1 MSPMRFPGDDD
12 PLWYKDAV
20 IYEVHVKAFMDG
32 NGDGIGDF
40 AGLTSRLDYLA
51 NLGVDTLW
59 LLPFYP
65 SPLRD
70 DGYDIADYYGIHPHY
85 GTLRDFKDFL
95 REAHDRGLK
104 VITELV
110 VNHTSDQHPWFKRS
124 RVAPPGDPW
133 RDYYV
138 WSKTPDKYRQA
149 RIIFKDFEHSNW
161 TFDQEAGAY
170 YWHRFYSHQPDLNYD
185 NPRVRKDITKVMD
198 FWLSLGVDGL
208 RLDAVPYLYERRG
221 TNCENLPETHGFL
234 KKLRAHVDTRF
245 KNRMLLAEANQWP
258 EDAVAYFG
266 DGDECHMAYHFPIMP
281 RIYMALMM
289 EDRFPILDIMEQTP
303 AIAPTCQWAMF
314 LRNHDELT
322 LEMVSD
328 EERDYM
334 YKVYATDRQARI
346 NLGIRRRLAPLMQ
359 GSRRRMELINFLLL
373 SFPGTPIIYYG
384 DEIGMGDN
392 FHLGDR
398 DGVRTPMQWSP
409 DKNAGFSSANPQNL
423 YLPAVID
430 PQYHYLAVN
439 VENQEANLS
448 SFLWWMRRMIAL
460 RRRLPVM
467 GRGDMV
473 FLNAENSKVLA
484 FTRSYEG
491 EVILVVVNLSR
502 FSQMAAIDLAAFAG
516 ITPVDAFSG
525 TRFPPVTAAP
535 YVLPLSRHDYYWLRL
550 ARGEEQARDTASAAI
565 PRLDLSLGLKSLL
578 GPTQRKAL
586 AEEALPPY
594 ARRMGPAG
602 PPLAGARRVVILDAV
617 PVGPRGL
624 TAWLLLLEIQ
634 TLTGESRVASF
645 VLALATGEEAAAIE
659 RDSPRDVVAQVSH
672 AGREGTLVTGFA
684 MPGLRAWWPEA
695 VFRKA
700 RLRGADGVLV
710 ALPEPGYARTPC
722 RDGAC
727 PSSRMVREGQ
737 SNIGLEYNGELY
749 FKFYGTLDGG
759 PHPEAEMLRYL
770 SGEGGF
776 PQTPKLAGVVEYR
789 PKGGGEA
796 ITVATVQEYVAG
808 ARQGLDFT
816 LEHLERYFE
825 QRRALPDRPQGP
837 EEASGSG
844 DGSPDMARSM
854 AGMADE
860 FYLEMARLL
869 GRRTAQ
875 MHLALA
881 RGQGAFAPEPFT
893 KLYQRS
899 VYQAIRNRIRRATA
913 QLARSL
919 PSLPP
924 EWREA
929 GALAVGW
936 ETPSLQAIAG
946 LLTASVETVKI
957 RIHGE
962 LRLENL
968 LFTGKDFLVV
978 DFEGDPRRPVGE
990 RRLKRSAL
998 RDVASLFYSFYA
1010 AGEAGVGRHKEAH
1023 PEDAERA
1030 GGWAWPWAEAV
1041 SRAFFGAYAAEAG
1054 DSPILPGRREM
1065 LLLLK
1070 SFLLEEAYNA
1080 LALALAMDG
1089 RPERIG
1095 APLSCIRL
1103 VLELK

>member
-40 AGLTSRLDYLA
+40 QGLTSRLDYLA
-51 NLGVDTLW
+51 GLGVDTLW

-85 GTLRDFKDFL
+85 GTLRDFKEFL
-95 REAHDRGLK
+95 REAHERNLR

-110 VNHTSDQHPWFKRS
+110 VNHTSNEHPWFKRS
-124 RVAPPGDPW
+124 RAAAKGSPW

-138 WSKTPDKYRQA
+138 WSDTPDKYRQA
-149 RIIFKDFEHSNW
+149 RIIFKDFEASNW
-161 TFDQEAGAY
+161 TFDREAGAF

-185 NPRVRKDITKVMD
+185 NPRVRKDITRVMD

-208 RLDAVPYLYERRG
+208 RLDAVPYLYERQG
-221 TNCENLPETHGFL
+221 TNCENLPETHAFL
-234 KKLRAHVDTRF
+234 KKLRAHVDSRF
-245 KNRMLLAEANQWP
+245 RNRMLLAEANQWP

-281 RIYMALMM
+281 RIFMALMM

-303 AIAPTCQWAMF
+303 PIPANSQWAMF

-334 YKVYATDRQARI
+334 YQVYAKDRKARI

-409 DKNAGFSSANPQNL
+409 DKNAGFSRANPQNL
-423 YLPAVID
+423 YLPVVID

-467 GRGDMV
+467 GRGELA
-473 FLNAENSKVLA
+473 FLSAENNKVLA
-484 FTRSYEG
+484 FTRSLDG
-491 EVILVVVNLSR
+491 LVILVVVNLSR
-502 FSQMAAIDLAAFAG
+502 FSQVASLDLSAHIGA
-516 ITPVDAFSG
+516 TPVDAFSG
-525 TRFPPVTAAP
+525 TRFPVVTNLP

-550 ARGEEQARDTASAAI
+550 TREEPAKGADAAAV
-565 PRLDLSLGLKSLL
+565 PRLDFSQGLRSLL
-578 GPTQRKAL
+578 TQAQRKSI
-586 AEEALPPY
+586 AEELLPPY
-594 ARRMGPAG
+594 ARRVG
-602 PPLAGARRVVILDAV
+602 LAGAPQPGVQRLEIVDAV

-624 TAWLLLLEIQ
+624 AAWLLLLEVHA
-634 TLTGESRVASF
+634 LTGEMRLMPF

-659 RDSPRDVVAQVSH
+659 RDSPQEVVGRISH
-672 AGREGTLVTGFA
+672 AGREGTLVGGFA
-684 MPGLRAWWPEA
+684 LPVLRAWWPEA
-695 VFRKA
+695 VYRKA
-700 RLRGADGVLV
+700 RLRGGEGVLV
-710 ALPEPGYARTPC
+710 AMPEPDYNRALCLEGV
-722 RDGAC
+722 C
-727 PSSRMVREGQ
+727 PPSRMVRDGQ
-737 SNIGLEYNGELY
+737 SNVGLDYNDQLFLKY
-749 FKFYGTLDGG
+749 YSSLDGG
-759 PHPEAEMLRYL
+759 PHPEVEMLRYL
-770 SGEGGF
+770 WAEAGF
-776 PQTPKLAGVVEYR
+776 SQAPQLAGVFEYR
-789 PKGGGEA
+789 SRDGGDPVV
-796 ITVATVQEYVAG
+796 VATVQEYITG
-808 ARQGLDFT
+808 GREGMGFT

-825 QRRALPDRPQGP
+825 QRRAMPDTPPDRPAT
-837 EEASGSG
+837 EEAASG
-844 DGSPDMARSM
+844 MAKSM

-875 MHLALA
+875 MHLALS
-881 RGQGAFAPEPFT
+881 RGTGPFAPEPFT

-913 QLARSL
+913 LLVRSL
-919 PSLPP
+919 PALPQDL
-924 EWREA
+924 REE
-929 GALAVGW
+929 GARAAAW
-936 ETPSLQAIAG
+936 EAQSLQAVSG
-946 LLTASVETVKI
+946 LLTTVVDTVKI
-957 RIHGE
+957 RIHGDY
-962 LRLENL
+962 RLENL
-968 LFTGKDFLVV
+968 LFTGKDFVIV
-978 DFEGDPRRPVGE
+978 DFEGDPRRPLGE

-998 RDVASLFYSFYA
+998 RDVASMFYSFYA
-1010 AGEAGVGRHKEAH
+1010 AGEEGVSRHGEAH
-1023 PEDAERA
+1023 PEDAGRA

-1041 SRAFFGAYAAEAG
+1041 SRAFYGAYGAEVG
-1054 DSPILPGRREM
+1054 DAPILPGRREQ

-1070 SFLLEEAYNA
+1070 TFLLERAYDA
-1080 LALALAMDG
+1080 LAQALET
-1089 RPERIG
+1089 RPDRIG

-1103 VLELK
+1103 VLDLN